1 MNPSEAAPSEN
12 IAIPEYKDAE
22 PNVDITPASCRLDVC
37 IHRLLNSHT
46 FTLIAS
52 WRGQLLI
59 CTVVLVV
66 GAIYFVVRE
75 PIRQWRRRQRERI
88 SRAFTDELL
97 AAEQSQSSASPEEK
111 DRAGPSTGTS
121 TALPKTQ
128 TARERGREK
137 RKEKKR
143 LLAVDAPSPGP
154 SNSVSSLDS
163 SPSLLPVTT
172 LTANPPLDPVPSKLL
187 DEALPNATRAHPA
200 TVEPMSVPTV
210 SLEAAPPSSTETSVS
225 LPHDPPSPS
234 TRYAAATKSP
244 VPMLSEPDAPSD
256 CSDEAYDLSGGNFSR
271 PSVSRSNSAS
281 YSIIPEDRYLPL
293 SGSAKKKKRKSKA
306 RSNGMLS
313 EFAQGPS
320 LPMARNVTASS
331 DDVPSPGSGTS
342 SAPPHPMSR
351 RRVGSG
357 LGGITV
363 TPALERLLSN
373 HERTIDSLRAEIGQS
388 KAEESKAREDEVR
401 AREELRRSRATED
414 RVRADYE
421 RTRKARDRAESDS
434 KRLEAELMLFRNR
447 LETMSHMYQAVCHRL
462 REVEQHGA
470 DAGHSPQP
478 HLQPTLQ
485 PSPAMPA
492 MSTMGTSHIGFP
504 SPMAS
509 PMPPMGYIPYP
520 QHAMYPSPMQ
530 THTFVN
536 FMPSPSPQR
545 RTDSSANGDLLAGP
559 LTPGHGPSASGSQT
573 SSQYPSDLS
582 LNPSGTPSSSATAL
596 SELSAAE
603 LRRIN
608 IASSVLKKKSRVA
621 TDASQNGES
630 KAASAANPP
639 PEVDISE
646 DLVEGLGIH
655 ECDTVPPTFPSVN
668 NLEGSPSLNRNP
680 TKQRSTDSISSDA
693 SSGPPG
699 RSLLITPS
707 DTGPKTRSPQ
717 TVMSPVPDDDES
729 FTAEGANGDTPCLP
743 SKTDYFGSVTETPD
757 VSLANGDAEFSPM
770 FASLAHTPEQLQ
782 EIARIQSEALKRR
795 TRPVA

>member
-1 MNPSEAAPSEN
+1 MPTRRAHPR
-12 IAIPEYKDAE
+12 PPR
-22 PNVDITPASCRLDVC
+22 PNAHPPPPQSQ
-37 IHRLLNSHT
+37 RLLSSHT

-59 CTVVLVV
+59 CTVVLVI

-97 AAEQSQSSASPEEK
+97 AAEHSQSAASAEEK
-111 DRAGPSTGTS
+111 ERAGPSTGAS
-121 TALPKTQ
+121 TALPK

-143 LLAVDAPSPGP
+143 LLVVDAPSPGR

-163 SPSLLPVTT
+163 SPSLQPVTST
-172 LTANPPLDPVPSKLL
+172 TAHPLARITSMQQ
-187 DEALPNATRAHPA
+187 DEALPPA
-200 TVEPMSVPTV
+200 VETNPAPVEPLSVPTV
-210 SLEAAPPSSTETSVS
+210 NLESAPPSPAETPISHF
-225 LPHDPPSPS
+225 PDPPSPS
-234 TRYAAATKSP
+234 TRSAAVVASP
-244 VPMLSEPDAPSD
+244 VPMLADLGAPSD
-256 CSDEAYDLSGGNFSR
+256 CSDEASDPPDGDLSR
-271 PSVSRSNSAS
+271 PSVSRTTSAS
-281 YSIIPEDRYLPL
+281 YSIIPEDLYLPL
-293 SGSAKKKKRKSKA
+293 SGTAQKKKRKSKA
-306 RSNGMLS
+306 RSNGMLG
-313 EFAQGPS
+313 ELAKGPS
-320 LPMARNVTASS
+320 QPMARNVTASS
-331 DDVPSPGSGTS
+331 DDVPSPGSVTS
-342 SAPPHPMSR
+342 SAAPHSTRR

-357 LGGITV
+357 LGGITM
-363 TPALERLLSN
+363 TPALELLLSN

-388 KAEESKAREDEVR
+388 KAEESKARDDEVR

-421 RTRKARDRAESDS
+421 RARKARDRAESDS
-434 KRLEAELMLFRNR
+434 RRLEAEFMLFRNR
-447 LETMSHMYQAVCHRL
+447 FETLSHMYQAVCHRL
-462 REVEQHGA
+462 REVDQHGA

-478 HLQPTLQ
+478 HLQPSLQ
-485 PSPAMPA
+485 PSPAMPTIP
-492 MSTMGTSHIGFP
+492 TMVNAHIGFP

-509 PMPPMGYIPYP
+509 PMPPMGYMPYP
-520 QHAMYPSPMQ
+520 THHLYPSPMQ
-530 THTFVN
+530 AHGFINFV
-536 FMPSPSPQR
+536 PSPSPQR
-545 RTDSSANGDLLAGP
+545 RADSNANGDLLAGP
-559 LTPGHGPSASGSQT
+559 LTPGHGPSASGSQA

-621 TDASQNGES
+621 TDPSENGDSQP
-630 KAASAANPP
+630 ASAAKPS
-639 PEVDISE
+639 EVDISE
-646 DLVEGLGIH
+646 DPVEGLGIH
-655 ECDTVPPTFPSVN
+655 QCDNVPSTFASVN
-668 NLEGSPSLNRNP
+668 TPEGSPSSQRKP
-680 TKQRSTDSISSDA
+680 IKQRSTDSISSDA

-707 DTGPKTRSPQ
+707 DTGPKTQSPQ
-717 TVMSPVPDDDES
+717 TIMSPVPDDEES
-729 FTAEGANGDTPCLP
+729 FMAEEANGDTPCPP
-743 SKTDYFGSVTETPD
+743 SKTDYFGSVTETTD
-757 VSLANGDAEFSPM
+757 GSLANGDAEFSPM